1 MLANGKRNVGD
12 ILQNADIG
20 NEEDLENIARVFDN
34 TAQRVELWRNPFTE
48 TFSDSATTVV
58 QTKIINCK
66 KHRICGYSNHF
77 KGELWGKIY
86 VSLYFWAC
94 NCYFNF

>member
-34 TAQRVELWRNPFTE
+34 TAQRVELLRNPFTE
-48 TFSDSATTVV
+48 TFSDRC
-58 QTKIINCK
+58 NY
-66 KHRICGYSNHF
+66 CGSDKN
-77 KGELWGKIY
+77 
-86 VSLYFWAC
+86 
-94 NCYFNF
+94 N